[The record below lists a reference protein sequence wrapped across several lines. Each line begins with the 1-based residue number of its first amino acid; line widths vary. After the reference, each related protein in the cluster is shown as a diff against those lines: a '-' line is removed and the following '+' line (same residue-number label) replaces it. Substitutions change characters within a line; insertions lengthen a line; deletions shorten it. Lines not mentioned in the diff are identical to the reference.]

1 MKSLTLTSVLA
12 LAGLLAPAGQA
23 ADEFVAH
30 HLFVCS
36 EAGNSV
42 VEFAPDGTQLREIG
56 AAWGLIAPSGI
67 AFGPDGLLYVVSTGT
82 NLVYGFGGDG
92 TLLRIIGTGAGLLA
106 PRGLAIGSDGSFYV
120 GNSAV
125 DSISRFAWD
134 GTLLD
139 SFGVGSGI
147 SVPSDLTIGASG
159 HLFVASSGTGRV
171 HEFDLDGTLVRELGE
186 GTTLLSALGIT
197 FGPDGRLHLS
207 SAGDE
212 VLVLDPGG
220 GSGSPMG
227 ASAGLDGPSGLAFGP
242 DGNLYVASRD
252 GDVVNVL
259 DPSGTPIGQF
269 GVGGALLL
277 AGDLAFAPQRFGMKL
292 QIEVA
297 RDGAKELKL
306 KELGVLSVAPG
317 SQSVMLELNDS
328 PSGKDFASIFGAEAI
343 VLRGFDLT
351 TSKAGKLVTQLEAR
365 HHADNGF
372 GFMSLVGPLETQNK
386 KGVFSV
392 KKLKGQLWSAGPG
405 GVMSGKIQ
413 TSKPLN

>member
-1 MKSLTLTSVLA
+1 MKSPTLISVLA
-12 LAGLLAPAGQA
+12 LAGLLAPASLA

-42 VEFAPDGTQLREIG
+42 VEFSPDGTQVREIG
-56 AAWGLIAPSGI
+56 EGWGLVAPSGI

-92 TLLRIIGTGAGLLA
+92 TLLRLIGQGAGLLA
-106 PRGLAIGSDGSFYV
+106 PRGLAIGPDGSFFV

-125 DSISRFAWD
+125 DSITRFAWD
-134 GTLLD
+134 GTLVG

-147 SVPSDLTIGASG
+147 SVPSDMTIGANG

-171 HEFDLDGTLVRELGE
+171 HEFDLDGTKVRELGE
-186 GTTLLSALGIT
+186 GTTLVSALGIT

-212 VLVLDPGG
+212 VLVLDPSGDG
-220 GSGSPMG
+220 GSPMG
-227 ASAGLDGPSGLAFGP
+227 ASSGLDGPSGLAFGP

-252 GDVVNVL
+252 GDVINVL
-259 DPSGTPIGQF
+259 DPSGASVGQF
-269 GVGGALLL
+269 GAGGDLLL

-292 QIEVA
+292 QAEVA
-297 RDGAKELKL
+297 RDNVKEIKL
-306 KELGVLSVAPG
+306 KEIGVLSVAPG

-328 PSGKDFASIFGAEAI
+328 PSAKDLASVFGTDAV

-351 TSKAGKLVTQLEAR
+351 TDKVGKMVTQLEAR
-365 HHADNGF
+365 HHTDAGF
-372 GFMSLVGPLETQNK
+372 SFMSLVGPVETQNK
-386 KGVFSV
+386 KGVFAV
-392 KKLKGQLWSAGPG
+392 KKVKGVLWSAGPG
-405 GVMSGKIQ
+405 GVLSGKVQ